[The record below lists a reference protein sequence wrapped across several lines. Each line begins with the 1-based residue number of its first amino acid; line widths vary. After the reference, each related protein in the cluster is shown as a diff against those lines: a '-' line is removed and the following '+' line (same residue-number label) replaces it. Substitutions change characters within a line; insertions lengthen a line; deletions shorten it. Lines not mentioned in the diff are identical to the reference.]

1 MQSFNTSI
9 GGLAGRVLDIDLF
22 HFVAKQKVFF
32 RPTALQQ
39 VDLNPVAQLENA
51 ARVFSCLPVNGRGG
65 FAVEVNAPRQD
76 NAGDA
81 NDPDCRDLVGQPQRK
96 KLMGI
101 PDYRHL
107 MRSARSAPLPQD
119 EAVGLGFYGRVNPRP
134 VVVPKSPDYCAQPVR
149 MQPVYEAVLRQERN
163 GMRPP
168 RLIKGVGERRLLSE
182 APTGNWAAN
191 SSAHSSSKLPV
202 TTPINGRGR
211 VRSVRR
217 TAQIRSAL

>member
-1 MQSFNTSI
+1 M
-9 GGLAGRVLDIDLF
+9 
-22 HFVAKQKVFF
+22 
-32 RPTALQQ
+32 P
-39 VDLNPVAQLENA
+39 PVKTTPAT
-51 ARVFSCLPVNGRGG
+51 PMIPI
-65 FAVEVNAPRQD
+65 AVILWVSRNE
-76 NAGDA
+76 
-81 NDPDCRDLVGQPQRK
+81 K

-168 RLIKGVGERRLLSE
+168 RLIKRVGERRLLSE

-202 TTPINGRGR
+202 TTPINGRGDGDQSVER
-211 VRSVRR
+211 RRSG
-217 TAQIRSAL
+217 ALCDSGLANGGPLLSTGGVCIP